1 MTISLADLRFATSL
15 EDMSDEDFL
24 LAWRAEVSAR
34 DEERLAVVESA
45 ATGRFGLSTWHHR
58 YAKRFPEQTR
68 YRLPPHK

>member
-1 MTISLADLRFATSL
+1 VVPIHTLDQRRGT
-15 EDMSDEDFL
+15 
-24 LAWRAEVSAR
+24 EVSAR